1 MEFFDI
7 STHCWDNGILKT
19 ILGHF
24 LEANAKLN
32 IEFCEKS
39 FSYSL
44 YIHQNEFIKFSAGEK
59 SLGGEHPTIYAMSVQ
74 VEPPVW
80 WVRGAHG
87 QGWQGWDLG
96 HSISIWYLLKIDWA
110 TVPHLFRL
118 PQKCH
123 SNFSSSLNIN
133 FDLKD
138 DEGWMIVSVALP

>member
-1 MEFFDI
+1 MLNILVGVVLQKVGPNLSVFNILVSVALQKVGPNEFKALTIVLHSRFTIENDI
-7 STHCWDNGILKT
+7 FYTFW
-19 ILGHF
+19 GHI

-80 WVRGAHG
+80 
-87 QGWQGWDLG
+87 
-96 HSISIWYLLKIDWA
+96 
-110 TVPHLFRL
+110 
-118 PQKCH
+118 
-123 SNFSSSLNIN
+123 
-133 FDLKD
+133 
-138 DEGWMIVSVALP
+138 

>member
-1 MEFFDI
+1 MNFFDI
-7 STHCWDNGILKT
+7 SAHFLDNGILKT

-80 WVRGAHG
+80 
-87 QGWQGWDLG
+87 
-96 HSISIWYLLKIDWA
+96 
-110 TVPHLFRL
+110 
-118 PQKCH
+118 
-123 SNFSSSLNIN
+123 
-133 FDLKD
+133 
-138 DEGWMIVSVALP
+138 